1 MVRRESPGLV
11 GSADTGEHGAIT
23 VVKKKGFN
31 FKRFARSLR
40 PELIEKM
47 SREKTVEDSKDT
59 GRLPYRAAARLRA
72 RSADTEERLP

>member
-1 MVRRESPGLV
+1 MANKKREF
-11 GSADTGEHGAIT
+11 
-23 VVKKKGFN
+23 KY
-31 FKRFARSLR
+31 KRFARSLR

-59 GRLPYRAAARLRA
+59 GRLPCRAAARLP